1 MAGNKKSALFVCLGN
16 ICRSPMAEAVF
27 SHLVKERNLTDK
39 WLIDSAAISDYHTGD
54 SPDSRAHSVME
65 GHSIH
70 MNHKA
75 RPLVANDFRKFDFIF
90 GMDESNIRDIKR
102 QAPKNC
108 KAKILLLGDY
118 DPEGPCI
125 IQDPYYGVGDE
136 GFEKVYEQCMHCCK
150 AFLDKE
156 S

>member
-1 MAGNKKSALFVCLGN
+1 
-16 ICRSPMAEAVF
+16 MAEAVF
-27 SHLVKERNLTDK
+27 AHLVRERIIEK
-39 WLIDSAAISDYHTGD
+39 WLIDSAATSDYHTGEN
-54 SPDSRAHSVME
+54 PDSRAQSVME
-65 GHSIH
+65 SHSIH
-70 MNHKA
+70 MNHRA
-75 RPLVANDFRKFDFIF
+75 RPLTANDFRK
-90 GMDESNIRDIKR
+90 DIKR

-125 IQDPYYGVGDE
+125 IEDPYYGVGDE
-136 GFEKVYEQCMHCCK
+136 GFEKVYEQCMRCCK